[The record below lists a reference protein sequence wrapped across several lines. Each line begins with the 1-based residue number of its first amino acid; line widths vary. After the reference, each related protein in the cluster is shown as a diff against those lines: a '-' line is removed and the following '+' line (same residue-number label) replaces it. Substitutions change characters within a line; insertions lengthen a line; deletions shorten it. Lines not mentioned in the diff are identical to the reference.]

1 MILDTTFLI
10 DLLDNDPITVRKSQ
24 ELDARNNA
32 VFTTTISVF
41 ELWQG
46 VSDIKD
52 KKKLE
57 QINLLLDTLGLFVLD
72 KESAKI
78 GGKIHSE
85 LCSNGLTIQPEDSM
99 IAGICLKHG
108 KKIVTRNIKHFSR
121 IGSLEIETY

>member
-10 DLLDNDPITVRKSQ
+10 DLLDNDPRAVKKSQ

-32 VFTTTISVF
+32 IFTTTISVF

-46 VSDIKD
+46 VSDVKHT
-52 KKKLE
+52 KKLE
-57 QINLLLDTLGLFVLD
+57 QINTLLDNLGLFVLD

-85 LCSNGLTIQPEDSM
+85 LCSRGLTIQPEDSM

-108 KKIVTRNIKHFSR
+108 KKILTRNIKHFSR